1 MTDDLERRLSSPPP
15 AAPLDLDELRSGLA
29 RRAAEDGLLDVAY
42 GFADSP
48 LGSLTVVVTNRGLV
62 RLSYAH
68 EAVDEQLDDIASRV
82 SPRVM
87 ASPERT
93 DAVRRQLDEY
103 FSGARQL
110 FDVPIDWRLVRG
122 FAGDVLR
129 ATARIPF
136 GSVSSYREVAA
147 EAGSPN
153 AYRAAGN
160 ALGSNPIPIVVPCH
174 RVLHAGGGLGGYT
187 GGLERK
193 QFLLRLEGALEGNDP
208 GAAGA

>member
-1 MTDDLERRLSSPPP
+1 MTDDLARRLSLAPSP
-15 AAPLDLDELRSGLA
+15 PLDLDGLRSELA
-29 RRAAEDGLLDVAY
+29 RRAADEGVLDVAY

-48 LGSLTVVVTNRGLV
+48 LGPLTVMVTRRGLV

-68 EAVDEQLDDIASRV
+68 EAIDEQLDDIAARI
-82 SPRVM
+82 SPRVLE
-87 ASPERT
+87 APERT

-103 FSGARQL
+103 FAGARHS

-129 ATARIPF
+129 ATSRIPF
-136 GSVSSYREVAA
+136 GSVSSYREVAT

-193 QFLLRLEGALEGNDP
+193 RFLLHLEGVLDGNDP
-208 GAAGA
+208 APAGV

>member
-1 MTDDLERRLSSPPP
+1 VTDDLERRLSLAPSPP
-15 AAPLDLDELRSGLA
+15 LDVEGLRADLA
-29 RRAAEDGLLDVAY
+29 RRAADEGVLDVAY
-42 GFADSP
+42 GIADSP
-48 LGSLTVVVTNRGLV
+48 LGPLTVIVTRRGLV
-62 RLSYAH
+62 RLSYGH
-68 EAVDEQLDDIASRV
+68 EEVDARLDEIASRI
-82 SPRVM
+82 SPRIL
-87 ASPERT
+87 ASPART

-103 FSGARQL
+103 FSGQRHG

-136 GSVSSYREVAA
+136 GSVSSYREVAT

-193 QFLLRLEGALEGNDP
+193 RYLLHLEGVRDGNDP
-208 GAAGA
+208 APTGV